1 MTYLQIPAL
10 KVSIMMTNVG
20 KMYWWA
26 KITVWIV
33 VFWPLSANFLMNQA
47 EVLYAV
53 RFFVTPTDIIL
64 LICFKF

>member
-1 MTYLQIPAL
+1 
-10 KVSIMMTNVG
+10 MMTNVG

-33 VFWPLSANFLMNQA
+33 VFWPLSANFLTNQA

-64 LICFKF
+64 LDRTKSPHYNPLVFISQST

>member
-1 MTYLQIPAL
+1 
-10 KVSIMMTNVG
+10 MMTNVG

-33 VFWPLSANFLMNQA
+33 VFWPLSANFLTNQA